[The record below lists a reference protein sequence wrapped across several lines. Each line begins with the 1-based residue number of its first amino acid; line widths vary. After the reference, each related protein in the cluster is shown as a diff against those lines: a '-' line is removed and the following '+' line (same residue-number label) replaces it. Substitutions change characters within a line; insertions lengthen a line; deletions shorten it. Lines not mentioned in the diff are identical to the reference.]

1 MFGLLGS
8 AIEVVLGL
16 SFVYFLLSLICSHV
30 NELLSGLFK
39 LRARDLERGVS
50 NLLCDPDITKAVLK
64 HPLIKALGSENTETP
79 LVRWCAPSARS
90 GLPSYMPARTFA
102 LALFETLVPAS
113 SGPVTV
119 ERLQCR
125 ARALANG
132 VLDEVRASVQSMNG
146 LAPAV
151 RQQILAAM
159 PAGTTT
165 DEARAA
171 ILALKEKLP
180 QAGTVLAM
188 IDNQQSI
195 GKALLS
201 LIAQSASPNTLLVGV
216 EDLRQLVT
224 RLPDTPEKN
233 DIAASVLDPGA
244 TLDSIRR
251 TLLLAPES
259 TARAAVLT
267 TIDAGQATL
276 EAVRSSVEGWYDGA
290 MDRVSGIYKRRIQL
304 WLLSIATLVTL
315 ALGADT
321 LQMIS
326 ILANNPLARAELV
339 NQAAEAGAQPTQPS
353 LDTQATVSNL
363 HFMFGYRDAP
373 PLGGAAWWL
382 WAGAKLP
389 GLLLTIVAV
398 SLGAPFW
405 FDVLQK
411 FTNVRNA
418 GQRPKPAEAPAAPGG

>member
-30 NELLSGLFK
+30 SELLSGLFK
-39 LRARDLERGVS
+39 LRARDLERGVN
-50 NLLCDPDITKAVLK
+50 NLLCDPDIATAVLK
-64 HPLIKALGSENTETP
+64 HPLIKALGSTNSETP
-79 LVRWCAPSARS
+79 FVRWCTPSNMAGS
-90 GLPSYMPARTFA
+90 PSYMPARTFA
-102 LALFETLVPAS
+102 LALFETLVPAT

-132 VLDEVRASVQSMNG
+132 VLDEVRARVQHMEG
-146 LAPAV
+146 LAPAT
-151 RQQILAAM
+151 RQQLLAAM
-159 PAGTTT
+159 PAGATT

-171 ILALKEKLP
+171 IVDLANDVP
-180 QAGTVLAM
+180 QARKVLAM
-188 IDNQQSI
+188 TDNQQSI

-201 LIAQSASPNTLLVGV
+201 LIAQSASPNTLLVSV
-216 EDLRQLVT
+216 EDMRQLVT
-224 RLPDTPEKN
+224 RLPETPEKSEV
-233 DIAASVLDPGA
+233 AASVLDPSA

-259 TARAAVLT
+259 TARAAVLG

-276 EAVRSSVEGWYDGA
+276 EAVRASVEGWYDGA
-290 MDRVSGIYKRRIQL
+290 MDRVSGIYKRRIQI

-326 ILANNPLARAELV
+326 ILANNPAARAEV
-339 NQAAEAGAQPTQPS
+339 AKQAADAGVQPAPPN
-353 LDTQATVSNL
+353 LDVPATTSNL
-363 HFMFGYRDAP
+363 HVMFGYRDAP
-373 PLGGAAWWL
+373 PFGEAAWWL
-382 WAGAKLP
+382 WVGTKLP

-398 SLGAPFW
+398 SLGAPF
-405 FDVLQK
+405 
-411 FTNVRNA
+411 
-418 GQRPKPAEAPAAPGG
+418 